1 MAMQIPLRI
10 ASHRYE
16 LPAAAEELIRERA
29 AWLERF
35 YPSLVECAVTVEG
48 PGGHHRKGEPLH
60 VQLDLRVPGRRTLLI
75 SRQVGEDLD
84 GTLRGVFDAAR
95 RRLEDVARRQRGQ
108 VKIHQP
114 RLEGR
119 VAQLLPDAEHGFLT
133 AADGHRVY
141 FHRHA
146 VLPPG
151 FAALRV
157 GELVRFVEEQG
168 TEGPQA
174 STVETL

>member
-1 MAMQIPLRI
+1 MQIPIRI
-10 ASHRYE
+10 ASVHYE
-16 LPAAAEELIRERA
+16 LPAAAEELIRDRV

-48 PGGHHRKGEPLH
+48 PGGHHRQGGALN
-60 VQLDLRVPGRRTLLI
+60 VQLDLRVPGRRNLMI
-75 SRQVGEDLD
+75 SRQGGEDLD

-108 VKIHQP
+108 VKVHRP
-114 RLEGR
+114 PLEGR
-119 VAQLLPDAEHGFLT
+119 VAQLLPEAEHGFLT

-151 FAALRV
+151 FGALQV

-174 STVETL
+174 STVEVL